1 MVYFP
6 IEGVE
11 EMRKMAV
18 EKLTY
23 TVAQFQEFE
32 SLPENAD
39 RILELIDGEIVEK
52 MPSFTPSRIAAQIIF
67 LLKLYLSQNPI
78 GYVTGEAGGYVMS
91 EGNVFNPDVGYISK
105 ERLPEAP
112 EREAPVPP
120 DLAVEVKS
128 PSDLKRAMRRK
139 AEKYLASGTRLV
151 WLVFPDEQLVEVY
164 VADKDVQTVGI
175 DGVLEGGDVLP
186 GFTLKV
192 SDIFAG

>member
-1 MVYFP
+1 MV
-6 IEGVE
+6 
-11 EMRKMAV
+11 V

-52 MPSFTPSRIAAQIIF
+52 MPSFTPSRIAIRISYF
-67 LLKLYLSQNPI
+67 LLQFTLSNGI
-78 GYVTGEAGGYVMS
+78 GYVTGEAGGYVMA

-105 ERLPEAP
+105 ARLPEEP
-112 EREAPVPP
+112 DREVPIPP

-128 PSDLKRAMRRK
+128 PTDSKRSMRRK

-151 WLVFPDEQLVEVY
+151 WLVFPDEQTVEVY
-164 VADKDVQTVGI
+164 LADKDVQTVGI
-175 DGVLEGGDVLP
+175 DGVLDGGEVLP
-186 GFTLKV
+186 GFTFKV
-192 SDIFAG
+192 SDIFAR

>member
-1 MVYFP
+1 
-6 IEGVE
+6 
-11 EMRKMAV
+11 MREMAV

-23 TVAQFQEFE
+23 IVAQFQEFE

-39 RILELIDGEIVEK
+39 RILELIDGEIVAK
-52 MPSFTPSRIAAQIIF
+52 MPSFTPSRVAAQIIF
-67 LLKLYLSQNPI
+67 LLKLYLSQNPV

-91 EGNVFNPDVGYISK
+91 EGNVFNPEAAYISK
-105 ERLPEAP
+105 VRLPEAP
-112 EREAPVPP
+112 EREAPIPP

-128 PSDLKRAMRRK
+128 PSDSKRAMRRK

-164 VADKDVQTVGI
+164 VPDKDVQTVGI
-175 DGVLEGGDVLP
+175 DGVLDGGEVLP